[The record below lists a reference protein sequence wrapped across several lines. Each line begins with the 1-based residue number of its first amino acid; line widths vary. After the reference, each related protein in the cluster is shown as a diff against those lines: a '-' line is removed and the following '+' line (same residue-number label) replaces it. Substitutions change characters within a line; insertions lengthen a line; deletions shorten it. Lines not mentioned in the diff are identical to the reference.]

1 MSRKGGLKMFSSCP
15 GTSRL
20 KTPTWEIKICP
31 VCGSEIEL
39 FSTDISM
46 PCEKCGFVA
55 YNDIQ
60 SCISWCKYA
69 KLCVGEELYNK
80 LMKDNKE
87 DSTENE

>member
-1 MSRKGGLKMFSSCP
+1 MYDACP

-20 KTPTWEIKICP
+20 RTPTLDIKICP
-31 VCGSEIEL
+31 NCGSEIEL

-60 SCISWCKYA
+60 SCIQWCKYA

-80 LMKDNKE
+80 LMSEK
-87 DSTENE
+87 ENEKKLKAEAS